1 MQMNYCLYIL
11 ENLKLRGCLK
21 KMKNNII
28 IDKMSIDDLDSIK
41 SVLQD
46 EFDDFWNYN
55 VFKEELKNE
64 NSYYIIAKLE
74 DNIVGFGGIWK
85 AVDDVHITN
94 IVVKKN
100 FRKLGIGN
108 VILEHL
114 IKIGRNIKNMK
125 SITLEVNDKNLPAIN
140 LYLKSGF
147 KKVGL
152 RKNYYGL
159 DENAIIMTLD
169 LNNK

>member
-1 MQMNYCLYIL
+1 
-11 ENLKLRGCLK
+11 
-21 KMKNNII
+21 MKNNIF

-41 SVLQD
+41 TVLQN
-46 EFDDFWNYN
+46 EFDEFWNYN
-55 VFKEELKNE
+55 VFKDELKNE

-74 DNIVGFGGIWK
+74 NNIVGFGGIWK

-94 IVVKKN
+94 IVVRKK

-114 IKIGRNIKNMK
+114 IKIGRNIQNIN
-125 SITLEVNDKNLPAIN
+125 SITLEVNSKNTPAIN
-140 LYLKSGF
+140 LYLKFGF

>member
-1 MQMNYCLYIL
+1 
-11 ENLKLRGCLK
+11 
-21 KMKNNII
+21 MKNNII

-94 IVVKKN
+94 IVVKKSIPEADIDKMKPRTSYIPLELEDFDLEEGRSYLRVRDEIYKRINVVIHIMN
-100 FRKLGIGN
+100 FMSKNKTRGVMYEIYDYMRGVVEDYERLLKLN
-108 VILEHL
+108 IL
-114 IKIGRNIKNMK
+114 
-125 SITLEVNDKNLPAIN
+125 
-140 LYLKSGF
+140 
-147 KKVGL
+147 
-152 RKNYYGL
+152 
-159 DENAIIMTLD
+159 
-169 LNNK
+169 

>member
-1 MQMNYCLYIL
+1 
-11 ENLKLRGCLK
+11 
-21 KMKNNII
+21 
-28 IDKMSIDDLDSIK
+28 MSIDDLDSIK
-41 SVLQD
+41 TVLQN
-46 EFDDFWNYN
+46 EFDEFWNYN
-55 VFKEELKNE
+55 VFKDELKNE

-74 DNIVGFGGIWK
+74 NNIVGFGGIWK

-94 IVVKKN
+94 IVVRKK

-114 IKIGRNIKNMK
+114 IKIGRNIQDIN
-125 SITLEVNDKNLPAIN
+125 SITLEVNSKNTPAIN
-140 LYLKSGF
+140 LYLKFGF

>member
-1 MQMNYCLYIL
+1 
-11 ENLKLRGCLK
+11 
-21 KMKNNII
+21 MKNNII

-55 VFKEELKNE
+55 VFKDELKNE

-74 DNIVGFGGIWK
+74 NNIVGFGGIWK

-94 IVVKKN
+94 IVVRKK

-114 IKIGRNIKNMK
+114 IKIGRNIQDIN
-125 SITLEVNDKNLPAIN
+125 SITLEVNSKNTPAIN
-140 LYLKSGF
+140 LYLKFGF

>member
-1 MQMNYCLYIL
+1 
-11 ENLKLRGCLK
+11 
-21 KMKNNII
+21 MKNNII
-28 IDKMSIDDLDSIK
+28 IDKMSIGDLDSIK
-41 SVLQD
+41 SVLQN
-46 EFDDFWNYN
+46 EFDEFWNYN
-55 VFKEELKNE
+55 VFKDELKNE

-74 DNIVGFGGIWK
+74 NNIVGFGGIWK

-94 IVVKKN
+94 IVVRKK

-114 IKIGRNIKNMK
+114 IKIGRNIQDIN
-125 SITLEVNDKNLPAIN
+125 SITLEVNSKNTPAIN
-140 LYLKSGF
+140 LYLKFGF

-159 DENAIIMTLD
+159 DQNAIIMTLNF
-169 LNNK
+169 NNI

>member
-1 MQMNYCLYIL
+1 
-11 ENLKLRGCLK
+11 
-21 KMKNNII
+21 MKNNII
-28 IDKMSIDDLDSIK
+28 IDKMSIDELDSIK

>member
-1 MQMNYCLYIL
+1 
-11 ENLKLRGCLK
+11 
-21 KMKNNII
+21 MKNNII
-28 IDKMSIDDLDSIK
+28 IDKMSIGDLDSIK

-114 IKIGRNIKNMK
+114 IKIGRNIQDIN
-125 SITLEVNDKNLPAIN
+125 SITLEVNSQNTPAIN
-140 LYLKSGF
+140 LYLKFGF

>member
-1 MQMNYCLYIL
+1 
-11 ENLKLRGCLK
+11 
-21 KMKNNII
+21 MKNNII

-74 DNIVGFGGIWK
+74 NNIVGFGGIWK

-94 IVVKKN
+94 IVVRKK

-114 IKIGRNIKNMK
+114 IKIGRNIQDIN
-125 SITLEVNDKNLPAIN
+125 SITLEVNSKNTPAIN
-140 LYLKSGF
+140 LYLKFGF

>member
-1 MQMNYCLYIL
+1 M
-11 ENLKLRGCLK
+11 LK
-21 KMKNNII
+21 N
-28 IDKMSIDDLDSIK
+28 
-41 SVLQD
+41 
-46 EFDDFWNYN
+46 
-55 VFKEELKNE
+55 ELKNE

-74 DNIVGFGGIWK
+74 NNIVGFGGIWK

-94 IVVKKN
+94 IVVRKK

-114 IKIGRNIKNMK
+114 IKIGRNIQNIN
-125 SITLEVNDKNLPAIN
+125 SITLEVNSKNTPAIN
-140 LYLKSGF
+140 LYLKFGF

>member
-1 MQMNYCLYIL
+1 M
-11 ENLKLRGCLK
+11 
-21 KMKNNII
+21 
-28 IDKMSIDDLDSIK
+28 
-41 SVLQD
+41 
-46 EFDDFWNYN
+46 
-55 VFKEELKNE
+55 
-64 NSYYIIAKLE
+64 
-74 DNIVGFGGIWK
+74 
-85 AVDDVHITN
+85 
-94 IVVKKN
+94 
-100 FRKLGIGN
+100 
-108 VILEHL
+108 EHL

>member
-1 MQMNYCLYIL
+1 
-11 ENLKLRGCLK
+11 
-21 KMKNNII
+21 MKNNII

-41 SVLQD
+41 TVLQN
-46 EFDDFWNYN
+46 EFDEFWNYN
-55 VFKEELKNE
+55 VFKDELKNE

-74 DNIVGFGGIWK
+74 NNIVGFGGIWK

-94 IVVKKN
+94 IVVRKK

-114 IKIGRNIKNMK
+114 IKIGRNIQDIN
-125 SITLEVNDKNLPAIN
+125 SITLEVNSQNTPAIN
-140 LYLKSGF
+140 LYLKFGF

>member
-1 MQMNYCLYIL
+1 
-11 ENLKLRGCLK
+11 
-21 KMKNNII
+21 MKNNII

-41 SVLQD
+41 SVLQN
-46 EFDDFWNYN
+46 EFDEFWNYN
-55 VFKEELKNE
+55 VFKNELKNE

-74 DNIVGFGGIWK
+74 NNIVGFGGIWK

-94 IVVKKN
+94 IVVRKK

-114 IKIGRNIKNMK
+114 IKIGRNIQDIN
-125 SITLEVNDKNLPAIN
+125 SITLEVNSKNTPAIN
-140 LYLKSGF
+140 LYLKFGF

>member
-1 MQMNYCLYIL
+1 
-11 ENLKLRGCLK
+11 
-21 KMKNNII
+21 MKNNII

-55 VFKEELKNE
+55 VFKDELKNE

-74 DNIVGFGGIWK
+74 NNIVGFGGIWK

-94 IVVKKN
+94 IVVRKK

-114 IKIGRNIKNMK
+114 IKIGRNIQDIN
-125 SITLEVNDKNLPAIN
+125 SITLEVNSKNTPAIN
-140 LYLKSGF
+140 LYLKFGF

-169 LNNK
+169 LNNI

>member
-1 MQMNYCLYIL
+1 
-11 ENLKLRGCLK
+11 
-21 KMKNNII
+21 MKNNII

-41 SVLQD
+41 TVLQN
-46 EFDDFWNYN
+46 EFDEFWNYN
-55 VFKEELKNE
+55 VFKDELKNE

-74 DNIVGFGGIWK
+74 NNIVGFGGIWK

-94 IVVKKN
+94 IVVRKK

-114 IKIGRNIKNMK
+114 IKIGRNIQNIN
-125 SITLEVNDKNLPAIN
+125 SITLEVNSQNTPAIN
-140 LYLKSGF
+140 LYLKFGF

>member
-1 MQMNYCLYIL
+1 
-11 ENLKLRGCLK
+11 
-21 KMKNNII
+21 MKNNII

-41 SVLQD
+41 TVLQN
-46 EFDDFWNYN
+46 EFDEFWNYN
-55 VFKEELKNE
+55 VFKDELKNE

-74 DNIVGFGGIWK
+74 NNIVGFGGIWK

-94 IVVKKN
+94 IVVRKK

-114 IKIGRNIKNMK
+114 IKIGRNIQDIN
-125 SITLEVNDKNLPAIN
+125 SITLEVNSKNTPAIN
-140 LYLKSGF
+140 LYLKFGF

>member
-1 MQMNYCLYIL
+1 
-11 ENLKLRGCLK
+11 
-21 KMKNNII
+21 MKNNII

-41 SVLQD
+41 SVLQN
-46 EFDDFWNYN
+46 EFDEFWNYN
-55 VFKEELKNE
+55 VFKNELKNE

-74 DNIVGFGGIWK
+74 NNIVGFGGIWK

-94 IVVKKN
+94 IVVRKK

-114 IKIGRNIKNMK
+114 IKIGRNIQNIN
-125 SITLEVNDKNLPAIN
+125 SITLEVNSKNTPAIN
-140 LYLKSGF
+140 LYLKFGF

>member
-1 MQMNYCLYIL
+1 
-11 ENLKLRGCLK
+11 
-21 KMKNNII
+21 MKNNII

-41 SVLQD
+41 SVLQN
-46 EFDDFWNYN
+46 EFDEFWNYN
-55 VFKEELKNE
+55 VFKDELKNE

-74 DNIVGFGGIWK
+74 NNIVGFGGIWK

-94 IVVKKN
+94 IVVRKK

-114 IKIGRNIKNMK
+114 IKIGRNIQNIN
-125 SITLEVNDKNLPAIN
+125 SITLEVNSKNTPAIN
-140 LYLKSGF
+140 LYLKFGF

>member
-1 MQMNYCLYIL
+1 
-11 ENLKLRGCLK
+11 
-21 KMKNNII
+21 MKNNII

-114 IKIGRNIKNMK
+114 IKIGRNIQDIN
-125 SITLEVNDKNLPAIN
+125 SITLEVNSQNTPAIN
-140 LYLKSGF
+140 LYLKFGF